1 MDDDEDFDNHYDE
14 DFDYDEDDD
23 DFDYDGPDYEDDE
36 DYKVPEVGEV
46 YGILTDEEK
55 AVVTKN
61 LLAAAVEMGDNVRGV
76 CKYGFSD
83 REGTFNLAHDACVSQ
98 LSYPLGG
105 YGGAQ
110 HKVGG
115 IINWAYKGVPDELIQ
130 YVSDPEFSPWR
141 ALIQKGFTLYS
152 TPSGKTHAFIMT
164 DLEHPGP
171 HFGSF
176 MKVFR
181 TYSEK
186 PACGALATAL
196 IKRGVH
202 PGLVL
207 FLTQSFYT
215 MDEKNVSQ
223 VNPGLYSWHGSFL
236 FNHRGLG
243 LKALKNFITGV
254 HKYDAYGN
262 KQVWRI
268 NHNYSGCDSIF
279 IEDPDEPSYAEYLK
293 AKYSDLLVKKT
304 VKGAFSTVEVGGWTI
319 DTLTDICF
327 KEMAEHGFNYDYNQD
342 Q

>member
-1 MDDDEDFDNHYDE
+1 MDDDED
-14 DFDYDEDDD
+14 DFFD
-23 DFDYDGPDYEDDE
+23 DFDDGEPDYFDDGPDYDDDE
-36 DYKVPEVGEV
+36 VVEVKEE

-55 AVVTKN
+55 VVVTRR
-61 LLAAAVEMGDNVRGV
+61 LLSAAVEMGDKPRGV
-76 CKYGFSD
+76 CQYGFSD

-105 YGGAQ
+105 YAGGQ

-141 ALIQKGFTLYS
+141 TLIQKGFTLYS

-164 DLEHPGP
+164 DLEHPAP

-176 MKVFR
+176 MKAFR

-186 PACGALATAL
+186 PVCGALATAL

-215 MDEKNVSQ
+215 MDGKNVSQ
-223 VNPGLYSWHGSFL
+223 VNPGGGGWHGSFL
-236 FNHRGLG
+236 YNHRGTG
-243 LKALKNFITGV
+243 LKALKNFIAGI
-254 HKYDAYGN
+254 HEYDLYGN
-262 KQVWRI
+262 KQPYRV
-268 NHNYSGCDSIF
+268 NHNYYGCDSIF
-279 IEDPDEPSYAEYLK
+279 IEDVNEQSYAEYLK
-293 AKYSDLLVKKT
+293 AKYFDLLVKKT

>member
-1 MDDDEDFDNHYDE
+1 M
-14 DFDYDEDDD
+14 DDD
-23 DFDYDGPDYEDDE
+23 DFDDDYGEDLDYYDEDDE
-36 DYKVPEVGEV
+36 DYKAPEVDEV

-83 REGTFNLAHDACVSQ
+83 RAGTFNLAHDACVSQ
-98 LSYPLGG
+98 LSYPLGND
-105 YGGAQ
+105 YGGVKQ
-110 HKVGG
+110 QKVGG

-207 FLTQSFYT
+207 FLTQTFYT
-215 MDEKNVSQ
+215 TDGTHVSQ
-223 VNPGLYSWHGSFL
+223 CNPGIYGWHGSFL
-236 FNHRGLG
+236 FNNDGLG
-243 LKALKNFITGV
+243 LKALKNFVAGV

-268 NHNYSGCDSIF
+268 NHSYSGCDSIF
-279 IEDPDEPSYAEYLK
+279 IEDPNEPSYAEYLEK
-293 AKYSDLLVKKT
+293 KYSDLLVKKT

>member
-1 MDDDEDFDNHYDE
+1 M
-14 DFDYDEDDD
+14 DDD
-23 DFDYDGPDYEDDE
+23 DFFEDEDDYYDDGPDYDDEDDE
-36 DYKVPEVGEV
+36 VVEVKEE

-61 LLAAAVEMGDNVRGV
+61 LLAAAVEMGDKARGV

-83 REGTFNLAHDACVSQ
+83 REGTFNLAHDACISQ
-98 LSYPLGG
+98 LSYPLGR
-105 YGGAQ
+105 YGEGRQ

-130 YVSDPEFSPWR
+130 YVSDPDASPWR

-215 MDEKNVSQ
+215 MDGKSVSQ
-223 VNPGLYSWHGSFL
+223 IMAGGWHGSFL
-236 FNHRGLG
+236 YNNRGTG
-243 LKALKNFITGV
+243 LKALKNFIAGI
-254 HKYDAYGN
+254 HKYELYRN
-262 KQVWRI
+262 NQPWRI
-268 NHNYSGCDSIF
+268 NHSYSGCDSIF
-279 IEDPDEPSYAEYLK
+279 IEDINEPSYAEYLK

>member
-1 MDDDEDFDNHYDE
+1 M
-14 DFDYDEDDD
+14 DDD
-23 DFDYDGPDYEDDE
+23 DFDDDGDLEYEDRYDD
-36 DYKVPEVGEV
+36 DYDDDDKVVEVKEV

-61 LLAAAVEMGDNVRGV
+61 LLAAAVEMGDKPRGV

-83 REGTFNLAHDACVSQ
+83 REGTFILAHDACVSQ

-105 YGGAQ
+105 YDGGVQ

-176 MKVFR
+176 MKAFR

-186 PACGALATAL
+186 STCGALATAL

-215 MDEKNVSQ
+215 MDGTNISQ
-223 VNPGLYSWHGSFL
+223 IFAGGGGWHGSFL
-236 FNHRGLG
+236 FNSTGLG
-243 LKALKNFITGV
+243 VKALKNFIAGI
-254 HKYDAYGN
+254 HKYDLYGN
-262 KQVWRI
+262 KQPWRI

-279 IEDPDEPSYAEYLK
+279 IEDIREPSYAEYLK
-293 AKYSDLLVKKT
+293 AKYSDLLVKKM

>member
-1 MDDDEDFDNHYDE
+1 M
-14 DFDYDEDDD
+14 DDD
-23 DFDYDGPDYEDDE
+23 DFDDDYYDDGPDYDDDYEDDE
-36 DYKVPEVGEV
+36 VPEVDEV

-76 CKYGFSD
+76 CQYGFSD

-105 YGGAQ
+105 GYNYATQ

-186 PACGALATAL
+186 PSCGALATAL

-215 MDEKNVSQ
+215 MDGKSVSQ
-223 VNPGLYSWHGSFL
+223 CNPGGYGWHGSFL
-236 FNHRGLG
+236 FNGAGLG
-243 LKALKNFITGV
+243 VKALKNFVAGI

-268 NHNYSGCDSIF
+268 NHSYSGCDSIF
-279 IEDPDEPSYAEYLK
+279 IEDVNEPSYAEYLK

>member
-1 MDDDEDFDNHYDE
+1 MDDDED
-14 DFDYDEDDD
+14 DFFEDDD
-23 DFDYDGPDYEDDE
+23 DFFDDYDDGPDYDDDE
-36 DYKVPEVGEV
+36 VVEVKEE

-83 REGTFNLAHDACVSQ
+83 REGTFKLAHDACVSQ
-98 LSYPLGG
+98 LSYPLGE
-105 YGGAQ
+105 YGGDHQ
-110 HKVGG
+110 HEVGG

-152 TPSGKTHAFIMT
+152 TPTGKTHAFIMT

-176 MKVFR
+176 MKAFR

-215 MDEKNVSQ
+215 MDGKSVSQ
-223 VNPGLYSWHGSFL
+223 CNPGGFGWHGSFL
-236 FNHRGLG
+236 FNHTGLG
-243 LKALKNFITGV
+243 LKALKNFVAGV

-262 KQVWRI
+262 KQPWRI
-268 NHNYSGCDSIF
+268 NHSYSGCDSIF
-279 IEDPDEPSYAEYLK
+279 IEDVNEPSYAEYLK